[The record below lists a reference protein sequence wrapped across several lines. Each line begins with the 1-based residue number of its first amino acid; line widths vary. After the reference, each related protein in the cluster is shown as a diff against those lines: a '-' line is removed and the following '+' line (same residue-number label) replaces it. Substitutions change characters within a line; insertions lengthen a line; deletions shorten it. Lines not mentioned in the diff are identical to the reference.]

1 MMFNYKNMAMLIA
14 MLLGLSAPIHARD
27 LGIVAVV
34 NDEAISNVD
43 LQQRERLLQ
52 LGAAPNPPKEVL
64 ETIRRSSL
72 DALINETLIRQ
83 ELKRLGLEVDDKDI
97 ENNLRGLEERN
108 KIPSG
113 KIGEALASRGVN
125 IDTLRSQI
133 AGELGMVA
141 IARRLFATDISV
153 SQTDIAGELSARI
166 RARESDLVS
175 LRELVLDADDSRK
188 RQQAIGLA
196 RNIIGAL
203 KAQNA
208 PFAAAVS
215 RFSTALSARNGGN
228 LGLVDLSTYPPELA
242 GPIAEAT
249 PGQIVGPLY
258 SDGKVYLYEVSQ
270 RGRDPLLEAL
280 GKVEI
285 NYVRLTSPTAAMV
298 TDFVAD
304 NTPDAICAKSGSGE
318 QDLKLEKLDN
328 PLSTLPPRQQAVIA
342 ATPEGSATRLLSEDN
357 LHAVYVVCE
366 RRNSEDA
373 DEAIRRFGQSIA
385 DNRIRTK
392 AERHRLDLKRT
403 ARIDLRG

>member
-1 MMFNYKNMAMLIA
+1 MMFSCKNICALLGI
-14 MLLGLSAPIHARD
+14 LLGLSGHAYAND

-43 LQQRERLLQ
+43 LNQRSKLLQ
-52 LGAAPNPPKEVL
+52 LGAGPNPSQEIL
-64 ETIRRSSL
+64 NTIRRSAL
-72 DALINETLIRQ
+72 DALINEALIRQ
-83 ELKRLGLEVDDKDI
+83 ELQRLNLKVDEKNI
-97 ENNLRGLEERN
+97 ENSLRGLEERN
-108 KIPSG
+108 NIPSG
-113 KIGEALASRGVN
+113 KIADALASQGVN
-125 IDTLRSQI
+125 IASLKAQI

-141 IARRLFATDISV
+141 IARRLFARDISV

-166 RARESDLVS
+166 RARESDLVA

-208 PFAAAVS
+208 PFAAAAS
-215 RFSTALSARNGGN
+215 RFSTSLSARNGGN
-228 LGLVDLSTYPPELA
+228 LGLVDLSTYPTELA

-258 SDGKVYLYEVSQ
+258 FDNKVYLYQVSQ

-280 GKVEI
+280 GKVGI
-285 NYVRLTSPTAAMV
+285 TYARLTSKTASDI
-298 TDFVAD
+298 TDYVAN
-304 NTPDAICAKSGSGE
+304 NTPDAICSGKVTGD
-318 QDLKLEKLDN
+318 QNLRLDIEETS
-328 PLSTLPPRQQAVIA
+328 LSALPPRQQSIIA
-342 ATPEGSATRLLSEDN
+342 ATPEGSVTRLLSENN
-357 LHAVYVVCE
+357 LHAVYVLCA
-366 RRNSEDA
+366 RRDSEEA
-373 DEAIRRFGQSIA
+373 DEAITRFGQSIA

>member
-1 MMFNYKNMAMLIA
+1 MMFSYKKMAMLLV
-14 MLLGLSAPIHARD
+14 MLLGLTAPLHARD

-43 LQQRERLLQ
+43 LRQREKLLQ
-52 LGAAPNPPKEVL
+52 LGAAPNPPQEVL
-64 ETIRRSSL
+64 ETIRRSAL

-83 ELKRLGLEVDDKDI
+83 ELKRLGLTVDDKDI

-108 KIPSG
+108 NIPTG

-141 IARRLFATDISV
+141 IARRLFANDISV

-175 LRELVLDADDSRK
+175 LRELVIDADDSRK

-242 GPIAEAT
+242 GPIAEAA

-285 NYVRLTSPTAAMV
+285 NYIRLTAPTASDV
-298 TDFVAD
+298 TDFVAN
-304 NTPDAICAKSGSGE
+304 NTPDKICAQPDRTE
-318 QDLKLEKLDN
+318 QNPRLEKLDT

-342 ATPEGSATRLLSEDN
+342 ATPAGSVTRLLSENN

-403 ARIDLRG
+403 ARIDQRG